1 MRAII
6 FTLLLLIV
14 NLSFSQINTPRVSP
28 VSQVK
33 QMVGLTEVEI
43 EYSRPSMRGR
53 EVFGN
58 LVPFG
63 KIWRTGADS
72 STKISFDTDVII
84 SGKTIQSGTYSVFSI
99 PNKDDWKIIFY
110 SDIDLW
116 GVPKDWSENKVVFS
130 STFPTKKLENKNPTE
145 TFTISFNN
153 LTNNDVNMNI
163 SWENTSV
170 DVKMNVPTRRIVEN
184 EIDQAINGRIN
195 SSGTRIKNSG
205 GPSASI
211 YYSAAV
217 YYRQENIKLKT
228 ALEWI
233 NKAIDMTESPKFWQ
247 FRQQSLIMAANNKFA
262 DAVDAAKKS
271 LNLAIEAD
279 NQDYIKMNRES
290 ISEWSKKL

>member
-6 FTLLLLIV
+6 FTLLLFIV

-28 VSQVK
+28 ASEVE
-33 QMVGLTEVEI
+33 QMVGLTEIEI

-63 KIWRTGADS
+63 KVWRTGADN

-84 SGKTIQSGTYSVFSI
+84 SGKTIQSGTYSIFSI
-99 PNKDDWKIIFY
+99 PNKESWEIILY
-110 SDIDLW
+110 SDVELW
-116 GVPKDWSENKVVFS
+116 GVPRDWSENKIVFS
-130 STFPTKKLENKNPTE
+130 SMFDVKKLKKSNTVE
-145 TFTISFNN
+145 TFTISFND
-153 LTNNDVNMNI
+153 LSNNDVNMSI

-170 DVKMNVPTRRIVEN
+170 DIKIEVPTRSMVES
-184 EIDQAINGRIN
+184 DINKVLSDN
-195 SSGTRIKNSG
+195 PKSSD
-205 GPSASI
+205 
-211 YYSAAV
+211 YYAAAV
-217 YYRQENIKLKT
+217 FYRQENINLDK
-228 ALEWI
+228 ALEWM
-233 NKAIDMTESPKFWQ
+233 NKAIEMNESPRFWQ
-247 FRQQSLIMAANNKFA
+247 YRQQSLIMAANDKFA

-290 ISEWSKKL
+290 IAEWSKKL